1 MIMIRNARWLLILFL
16 YEIVRLFLVFN
27 IASVVFNGEGYL
39 DTGIMIFFTGIP
51 SLLFPVM
58 ALAFYQNPENRPLK
72 TLLVLGK
79 GLMFLSGLPVL
90 LLVSSFGLILAQITP
105 GIVSFRVPPAII
117 SFQVM
122 ICLADLIFL
131 VVLLLFKPARKEIV
145 SPGVPAPPVI
155 RIEEE

>member
-1 MIMIRNARWLLILFL
+1 MVMIRNARWILILFL

-58 ALAFYQNPENRPLK
+58 VLAFYQNPENEALK
-72 TLLVLGK
+72 TLLLLGK

-90 LLVSSFGLILAQITP
+90 LLVSSFGLMVAQVSP

-117 SFQVM
+117 SFQVV

-131 VVLLLFKPARKEIV
+131 VVLLLFKPARNKVET
-145 SPGVPAPPVI
+145 PGIPAPPVI